1 MPRRLRSCAAAVLLL
16 ATAIQPGEATTAY
29 TYGPREYA
37 AVIDGRAPGGRM
49 TIAAHGKG
57 EDSADDFHLYLTTA
71 HGRRKPIPLPGI
83 GPDETFDHGGQSYR
97 ASWSP
102 DAHRVAVTFRIER
115 HVLALRLYAIRHGRP
130 QRIDMPDILRTVL
143 GQTSL
148 AADDFD
154 IRTGT
159 TVVTWLG
166 PTRFRLDERRLLHG
180 DPAVLLPALHGFGR
194 RQPGREPAPPAS
206 PRNGEPTAF
215 IAFAA
220 TVVCRV
226 SPRERV
232 RIERL
237 KAGHFE

>member
-83 GPDETFDHGGQSYR
+83 GPDDTFDHGAQSYR
-97 ASWSP
+97 ARWSP

-206 PRNGEPTAF
+206 PRTADTRTF
-215 IAFAA
+215 IAFSAIA
-220 TVVCRV
+220 VCDIRRHRIACIRTVR
-226 SPRERV
+226 P
-232 RIERL
+232 
-237 KAGHFE
+237 GTFD